1 MVISWILRPYL
12 HNCLYCDVEYDVIGQ
27 LEEYGED
34 MLYIAMRQ
42 NLTSQ
47 MKDLTKVKNK
57 TARKKESSSLKILD
71 YMSQIPQDNRNIVR
85 TIQNWFGN
93 VWLWIHSVSIE
104 YQLYYMK
111 ANSDH
116 VTLPNTIRWFVLYI
130 ERDAR
135 FRCTGLGQIGN
146 YLFPV

>member
-71 YMSQIPQDNRNIVR
+71 YMSQIPQDSKEKLFKLYK
-85 TIQNWFGN
+85 TDLEMFDY
-93 VWLWIHSVSIE
+93 E
-104 YQLYYMK
+104 YTQFL
-111 ANSDH
+111 
-116 VTLPNTIRWFVLYI
+116 
-130 ERDAR
+130 
-135 FRCTGLGQIGN
+135 
-146 YLFPV
+146 